1 MESVFVSYKFRD
13 SDRQVAVDV
22 KRLVT
27 SHLLSPQDGEDLGG
41 AQLWTE
47 VSKRIR
53 SADALV
59 ALFLLPHDPTDHTW
73 LRTEYDHGCDSDRR
87 VIAVVEKDFPWADP
101 RNKEYVKLDRSA
113 PLDGFLKLSTTL
125 SVWRRDAGQR
135 VQVRLLPEMMARLA
149 ARQGYSLRYR
159 LNVDNEPITDW
170 ITVNPGGSVAGFG
183 FRASG
188 IREKVNIEIEVN
200 DGARTIY
207 FSAAD
212 PYCIPAELRTFEQK

>member
-101 RNKEYVKLDRSA
+101 RNKEYVKLDRSS

-200 DGARTIY
+200 DGTRTIY